1 MPWARSDGEL
11 GRSLTREAEKTLNSY
26 REQPNLVQEHAN
38 HEQDTARGGYADR
51 QVFELAQNAADALA
65 AVQDGGR
72 VAVLLTKSH
81 LYCADDGRPISKQGV
96 IALTFSHMSPKRG
109 SDEIGRFGLGF
120 KSVLGVSDAPEFFSR
135 TGSFRFDPD
144 RARRRIRRVA
154 PRADRFP
161 TLRLPDPIDPQ
172 AHREGDPMLAEFME
186 WASNVVRLPLRRD
199 ALPRLQNQ
207 IRRFPREF
215 LLFVAHVRSLTLRDQ
230 PIGLSRRFS
239 VLKSEGEHILHDG
252 RGATRWRLFERRHDL
267 SQGAR
272 RDSRTLDDARQCL
285 IRWAAP
291 LGRPS
296 GPGHFWAFFPTR
308 TASLV
313 PGILNTPWKT
323 NEDRQN
329 LLSGPYNDE
338 LIDAAASL
346 VADSL
351 PKLATD
357 QDPAKHLDAL
367 PRREEPGDTEQSSR
381 LRTRLFFNAAKT
393 SIIPRQ
399 DGALRPL
406 RGLRYPPKA
415 LTSGSRPEDREALDE
430 WATYS
435 RRPGDWA
442 HNRAVTRRR
451 LAKIARLF
459 KCLPLTRLEPP
470 VLSQATI
477 SEWLEAL
484 VEYERRPERAR
495 ASMAAVRTAARIPR
509 HARPRSPAGFGRIV
523 LLANGQMHAPDR
535 DSIFLPDPDAAP
547 GGTPL
552 SQSEVHPDLAQD
564 VKTNTALRQLGI
576 TMASPESRFS
586 DAASAALE
594 GPADP
599 TDSTW
604 VWFWAHS
611 RQLRPNDALQIIRQP
626 GRVQVPHARTV
637 QGEWAPIHSVLL
649 PGRIV
654 DGSGGRDAGTTVDD
668 RWHAEDI
675 ELLRGLGVVSTPREG
690 TDLSTE
696 PWFRSFQ
703 DGYREE
709 FQVRARERVG
719 RTPRGN
725 RIVFRSTIAVGPLH
739 VLRQLSPRAAARYTD
754 CLLSLESTYRP
765 WTMRHESQAQ
775 YPPIKCVSP
784 AIDMLERHGWVDTE
798 LGPVP
803 LSEVLGPRPRSTAAL
818 YALLNHPETDR
829 IRRAF
834 ELTEPDP
841 VFTGEVDPVPLVDR
855 WPGLRDHLRDDQQGT
870 NLRFCDDI
878 AVAGRERRCVLH
890 RGDIYM
896 AMAVDDESKQ
906 LSLIAVRLAL
916 RLNANQLERIR
927 LRRAERQVE
936 ERRADV
942 RQAATDP
949 ERLLRAVG
957 EGSLRAGL
965 GEAAL
970 TILES
975 RTPLTGVQVAEAVIA
990 TYHTDSLRQ
999 YKWALECLDPP
1010 KQWAGSTAAIE
1021 FVRSLGFSRAWA
1033 GQRGKR
1039 RDSYLEVHG
1048 PFRLPPL
1055 HSYQKKIAE
1064 NVRSLLR
1071 GGLDSVTRRGLIGL
1085 PTGSGKTRVAV
1096 QSLVEAICKD
1106 GFRGHVL
1113 WVADREELCEQ
1124 AVEAWLQVW
1133 SAIGAPDPLRV
1144 SRLWGSQPNPERLGG
1159 PHVIVATIQTL
1170 ATRLKRRDGLNDFL
1184 ADIGVVVLD
1193 EAHRSIAPTFT
1204 PVMRELGLTRWQR
1217 RKIVLIGLTA
1227 TPYRGYNE
1235 AETAWLVRRYGNN
1248 RLDRGA
1254 FRSEDPEEVVR
1265 ELQEDRI
1272 LAEVDH
1278 DTIEGG
1284 DFAPDERERRWMA
1297 EAPWLPKRAEDTLAR
1312 DTDRTSRILRACQD
1326 HIREGSPALIF
1337 ATSVEHAGVLAA
1349 LLSARGIRA
1358 RAVSGKTEIATRRR
1372 IVDEFRSG
1380 DLLALVNYAVFR
1392 EGFDAPRTRVI
1403 VVARPV
1409 FSPNLY
1415 FQMIGRGMRGKRNGG
1430 NDRCLVLNVRDNIQ
1444 QFDRA
1449 LAFTELDWLWAGVAP
1464 ASATASSSGVEE
1476 HEGGRRMV

>member
-1 MPWARSDGEL
+1 MGPDGEL
-11 GRSLTREAEKTLNSY
+11 GRSLAREAEKTLNSY

-38 HEQDTARGGYADR
+38 HEQDTARGGYANR

-65 AVQDGGR
+65 AAQDGGR

-81 LYCADDGRPISKQGV
+81 LYCADDGTPIDEQGV
-96 IALTFSHMSPKRG
+96 TALMFSHMSPKRG

-154 PRADRFP
+154 PRAYTFP

-172 AHREGDPMLAEFME
+172 EHRHRDPMLTELME
-186 WASNVVRLPLRRD
+186 WASNIVRLPLRGG
-199 ALPRLQNQ
+199 ALPRLQQ
-207 IRRFPREF
+207 QTRCFPREF
-215 LLFVAHVRSLTLRDQ
+215 LLFVEHLRSLTLRDQ
-230 PIGLSRRFS
+230 PNGLSRRFS
-239 VLKSEGEHILHDG
+239 VLRSDGEHILHEG
-252 RGATRWRLFERRHDL
+252 RDATRWRVFERQHLL
-267 SQGAR
+267 SEGAR
-272 RDSRTLDDARQCL
+272 RDSRTLDDVRECL

-291 LGRPS
+291 LGRQS
-296 GPGHFWAFFPTR
+296 GPGHFWAFFPTL

-313 PGILNTPWKT
+313 PGILNAPWKT

-351 PKLATD
+351 PKLTTD

-367 PRREEPGDTEQSSR
+367 PRREEQGDTEQSTR

-393 SIIPRQ
+393 PIVPRQ
-399 DGALRPL
+399 DGVLRPL
-406 RGLRYPPKA
+406 RGVRYPPKA
-415 LTSGSRPEDREALDE
+415 LTSGGQPQSRKALEA
-430 WATYS
+430 WANYS
-435 RRPGDWA
+435 RRPKEWA
-442 HNRAVTRRR
+442 HNRAVTRER
-451 LAKIARLF
+451 LAKVARLF
-459 KCLPLTRLEPP
+459 ECLPQTRLEPP
-470 VLSQATI
+470 VLAQSSIA
-477 SEWLEAL
+477 EWLEAL
-484 VEYERRPERAR
+484 VKHQTRTERVR

-509 HARPRSPAGFGRIV
+509 DARPSSPGGLGRIV
-523 LLANGQMHAPDR
+523 LLANGQMHTPDPR
-535 DSIFLPDPDAAP
+535 SIFLPDPDAAP
-547 GGTPL
+547 EHQPT
-552 SQSEVHPDLAQD
+552 SQSEVHPELAQD
-564 VKTNTALRQLGI
+564 IETNTALMELGI
-576 TMASPESRFS
+576 TMASPKSRFS
-586 DAASAALE
+586 DAASTALDSHAE
-594 GPADP
+594 P
-599 TDSTW
+599 THSTW

-611 RQLRPNDALQIIRQP
+611 RQLRPSQALEIIRQP
-626 GRVQVPHARTV
+626 RSGFRVPHVRTV
-637 QGEWAPIHSVLL
+637 QGEWAPLHSVLL
-649 PGRIV
+649 PGPIV
-654 DGSGGRDAGTTVDD
+654 DGSGGEDAEATVDTQ
-668 RWHAEDI
+668 WHAEDI
-675 ELLRGLGVVSTPREG
+675 ELLHGLGVVSEPRET

-696 PWFRSFQ
+696 PWFWRFQ
-703 DGYREE
+703 QGCREA
-709 FQVRARERVG
+709 FQIGAQESVG
-719 RTPRGN
+719 KKPHGHL
-725 RIVFRSTIAVGPLH
+725 IGFDSTVAAGPLH
-739 VLRQLSPRAAARYTD
+739 ILTRLSPAAAARYTD
-754 CLLSLESTYRP
+754 ALLLLESTYRP
-765 WTMRHESQAQ
+765 WIMRHESQPL
-775 YPPIKCVSP
+775 YPPIEWNSP
-784 AIDMLERHGWVDTE
+784 TLEYARRYGWVETQRA
-798 LGPVP
+798 PVP
-803 LSEVLGPRPRSTAAL
+803 LRDALGPQPQSTAAL
-818 YALLNHPETDR
+818 YTLLNHRKAAELMD
-829 IRRAF
+829 AF
-834 ELTEPDP
+834 ELAEPDP

-855 WPGLRDHLRDDQQGT
+855 WPGLRDHLRDDQQGM
-870 NLRFCDDI
+870 NLRLCDDI
-878 AVAGRERRCVLH
+878 AVAGRERICVLH
-890 RGDIYM
+890 RGDIYVSV
-896 AMAVDDESKQ
+896 AVHDESEQ

-916 RLNANQLERIR
+916 RLNADQLERIR
-927 LRRAERQVE
+927 LRRTERQIG
-936 ERRADV
+936 ERRTSV
-942 RQAATDP
+942 RQTATDA

-957 EGSLRAGL
+957 ESSLREGL

-975 RTPLTGVQVAEAVIA
+975 RAPLTGVQVADAVIA
-990 TYHTDSLRQ
+990 THHTDSLRQ
-999 YKWALECLDPP
+999 FKWALEPLDPP

-1055 HSYQKKIAE
+1055 HSYQEKIAE

-1096 QSLVEAICKD
+1096 QSLVEAICND

-1133 SAIGAPDPLRV
+1133 SAIGAPHALRV
-1144 SRLWGSQPNPERLGG
+1144 SRMWGSQPNPERLGG
-1159 PHVIVATIQTL
+1159 PHVMVATIQTL
-1170 ATRLKRRDGLNDFL
+1170 ATRLKRRGGSNDFL

-1204 PVMRELGLTRWQR
+1204 SVMRELGLTRWQR
-1217 RKIVLIGLTA
+1217 SKEVVLIGLTA

-1235 AETAWLVRRYGNN
+1235 AETAWLVQRYGNN

-1254 FRSEDPEEVVR
+1254 FRSEHPEDVVR
-1265 ELQEDRI
+1265 ELQQDRI
-1272 LAEVDH
+1272 LAEVEH

-1284 DFAPDERERRWMA
+1284 DFAPNERERTWMA
-1297 EAPWLPKRAEDTLAR
+1297 DAPWLPKRAEDTLAR
-1312 DTDRTSRILRACQD
+1312 DKDRTSRILRACQD
-1326 HIREGSPALIF
+1326 HIRDGSPALVF
-1337 ATSVEHAGVLAA
+1337 ATSVEHAGILAA

-1380 DLLALVNYAVFR
+1380 DILALVNYAVFR

-1430 NDRCLVLNVRDNIQ
+1430 NDRCLVLNVRDNIH

-1449 LAFTELDWLWAGVAP
+1449 LAFTELDWLWAGSRQP
-1464 ASATASSSGVEE
+1464 ARPSPDRGWNNMKE
-1476 HEGGRRMV
+1476 GRRIE